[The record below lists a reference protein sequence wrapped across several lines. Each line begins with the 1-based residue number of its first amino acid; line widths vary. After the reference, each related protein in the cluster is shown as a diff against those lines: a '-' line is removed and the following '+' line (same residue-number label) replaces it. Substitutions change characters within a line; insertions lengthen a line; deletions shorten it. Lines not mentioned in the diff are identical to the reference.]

1 MPHALTERQKEYL
14 SFLRDYIRKNEMTPR
29 LEEVAGHFGV
39 KLPTAH
45 KTLDALQKKGYL
57 IFRRE
62 SVSGY
67 YIRLAERGGGIEKL
81 IEINVIGKINA
92 YGEVCDF
99 PEDHG
104 RFPVFLTGVDE
115 YKVFALET
123 THDIPQANIL
133 AGDRL
138 ICDYGL
144 RPQAGDIAIMPWGQ
158 YSGRWFICRMKS
170 LTSDRDTP
178 WFDVANA
185 YPIPGDLIDEEL
197 GQKYNWIPLAYDE
210 DTDDYFSRIA
220 EEEDVPMGA
229 IPPEL
234 VMATVLRLRRNLAF

>member
-45 KTLDALQKKGYL
+45 KTLDALEKKGYL
-57 IFRRE
+57 IARRE
-62 SVSGY
+62 SASGY
-67 YIRLAERGGGIEKL
+67 FVRLAERGIGIEKL
-81 IEINVIGKINA
+81 IGVFVIGKIDA
-92 YGEVCDF
+92 YGEIHAF

-104 RFPVFLTGVDE
+104 QIPVVLIGVDE
-115 YKVFALET
+115 YQVFALEAT
-123 THDIPQANIL
+123 EDIHQANIL
-133 AGDRL
+133 VGDYL

-144 RPQAGDIAIMPWGQ
+144 RPRPGDIAIMPWGKH
-158 YSGRWFICRMKS
+158 SGRWFLCRMKS